1 MVYFTYSQVA
11 FVTLLAF
18 TTINEGESTNVTKL
32 AKMLNE
38 TENEISGIISE
49 LKSAKSIVQIHK
61 DKLLSQ
67 NESLRGFLEDHIK
80 CLEFGFE
87 LISAQRGLESIIDHL
102 TSNNDGTLDD
112 TIKCCK
118 EELAVYDQKNWDFR
132 IDNECFNDVPSSLEE
147 EFHQLAME
155 VEEVFIQKKL
165 FSMNIFYKNLY
176 TTQMKVLK
184 GY

>member
-118 EELAVYDQKNWDFR
+118 EELAVYDQ
-132 IDNECFNDVPSSLEE
+132 
-147 EFHQLAME
+147 FHQLAME